1 MGYRKKPGRKYL
13 QIRRARLAWTS
24 QGCAEKGS
32 LAGTLLFLYCCLSW
46 RSGDSPPW
54 GTPLA
59 ATDKIQRQRDQRG
72 EKCKGEAQG

>member
-32 LAGTLLFLYCCLSW
+32 LAGHALVLVLLSFMAL
-46 RSGDSPPW
+46 G
-54 GTPLA
+54 
-59 ATDKIQRQRDQRG
+59 
-72 EKCKGEAQG
+72 